1 MKKLGKYVI
10 PVLALIL
17 LIAAVVLVVRPV
29 SRIVGGALNTVLGI
43 VVVVALVLIVLWMF
57 SYAKKKK

>member
-17 LIAAVVLVVRPV
+17 LIAAAVLVVRLV

-43 VVVVALVLIVLWMF
+43 VVIVALVLIVLWMF
-57 SYAKKKK
+57 SYAKKNK

>member
-17 LIAAVVLVVRPV
+17 MFAVVVLVVLPV
-29 SRIVGGALNTVLGI
+29 SKIVGGALNTVLGI

>member
-29 SRIVGGALNTVLGI
+29 SKIVGVALNTVLGI

>member
-17 LIAAVVLVVRPV
+17 LIAAVVLVVLPV
-29 SRIVGGALNTVLGI
+29 SKIVGGALNTVLGI

-57 SYAKKKK
+57 SYAKRKK